1 MKKTFL
7 LLIKYIP
14 IIQMVG
20 MLANNTLYY
29 FDVIPKMYFVIN
41 YLIGNSVITCLLLYI
56 CSYLFGYCNWYRLI
70 ITANLINAT
79 IGIIDIL
86 FTIPITNL
94 KLLLSY
100 YSVCM
105 FFLLIIIINKF
116 KSKKSCI

>member
-1 MKKTFL
+1 
-7 LLIKYIP
+7 
-14 IIQMVG
+14 MVG